1 MPTNEVVDETSS
13 LLPSPPPK
21 QKSTRDD
28 GSTPTRTPLPKLQ
41 LTVILL
47 VQICEP
53 LSSQS
58 IYPYIN
64 QLLRELD
71 ITGGDERKVGYYACV
86 AFESMFYVTEALTIL
101 QWSRASDTFG
111 RKPILLIGL
120 FGTAMSMLLFG
131 LSRTFWGFVISRCLT
146 GLLNGNTGKRPIGV
160 MKSTMGDLTDASNR
174 AQGFS
179 YLPLVWCVGASLG
192 SLVGTLAHPH
202 ERFPTIF
209 PSAFWRTFPYFFPC
223 AVAAVLILAGFIVV
237 LALFQ
242 ETAPQQLRRKSAYGD
257 VRAGPLPLRKLC
269 TFPVIVSVSN
279 YVAIAFLHTTFGALL
294 PLFLA
299 TSVAV
304 GGLGLTP
311 SQIGVILA
319 LDGAI
324 TAIVQISLFP
334 TLVRQFGERRVVMI
348 GLSAFLPMFA
358 LFPLMNT
365 IATAWPAWNS
375 VLWILIGCLLAL
387 DALMNPSY
395 GCIFMYITTSAP
407 KCSRG
412 SVNGLAQTSA
422 SVSRA
427 IGPALATSLFSL
439 SASYNLLGGYLVYLI
454 FFSFAA
460 VALLLAR
467 HLPEHVWEEEVDEGP
482 ESTTF

>member
-1 MPTNEVVDETSS
+1 MPNDVDETSS
-13 LLPSPPPK
+13 LLSRPK
-21 QKSTRDD
+21 KSIYED
-28 GSTPTRTPLPKLQ
+28 GPTPLPKLQ
-41 LTVILL
+41 LALILL

-71 ITGGDERKVGYYACV
+71 ITGGDERKVGYYAC
-86 AFESMFYVTEALTIL
+86 ESMFYVTEALTIL
-101 QWSRASDTFG
+101 QWSRASDRIG

-131 LSRTFWGFVISRCLT
+131 LSRTFWGFVLSRCLT
-146 GLLNGNTGKRPIGV
+146 GLLNGNTGV

-192 SLVGTLAHPH
+192 SLVGTLSHPY
-202 ERFPTIF
+202 ERFPNKF
-209 PSAFWRTFPYFFPC
+209 QSAFWRVFPYFAPC
-223 AVAAVLILAGFIVV
+223 AVAAILLLLGFLVV
-237 LALFQ
+237 LALFE
-242 ETAPQQLRRKSAYGD
+242 ETAPQQLRRKSAYGH
-257 VRAGPLPLRKLC
+257 VPRGPLPLRKLC
-269 TFPVIVSVSN
+269 TFPVIISVSN

-299 TSVAV
+299 TSIEV
-304 GGLGLTP
+304 GGLGLLP

-319 LDGAI
+319 LDGAVTGI
-324 TAIVQISLFP
+324 FQIFLFP

-348 GLSAFLPMFA
+348 GLTAFLPMFA

-365 IATAWPAWNS
+365 IAAWPAWNS
-375 VLWILIGCLLAL
+375 VIWILIACLIAL
-387 DALMNPSY
+387 DALMNPCY
-395 GCIFMYITTSAP
+395 GCIFVYITTSAP

-412 SVNGLAQTSA
+412 TVNGLAQTSA
-422 SVSRA
+422 SISRA
-427 IGPALATSLFSL
+427 IGPALAASLFSL
-439 SASYNLLGGYLVYLI
+439 SATYSLLGGYLVYAV
-454 FFSFAA
+454 FVAFAA
-460 VALLLAR
+460 LALLLAR
-467 HLPEHVWEEEVDEGP
+467 QLPPQVWAEEVDEGGL
-482 ESTTF
+482 ETTGAP

>member
-1 MPTNEVVDETSS
+1 MPNDVDENSS
-13 LLPSPPPK
+13 LLSQPK
-21 QKSTRDD
+21 KSTHKD
-28 GSTPTRTPLPKLQ
+28 GPTPLPKLQ

-71 ITGGDERKVGYYACV
+71 ITGGDERKVGYYAC
-86 AFESMFYVTEALTIL
+86 ESMFYVTEALTIL
-101 QWSRASDTFG
+101 QWSRASDRIG

-131 LSRTFWGFVISRCLT
+131 LSRTFWGFVLGRCLT
-146 GLLNGNTGKRPIGV
+146 GLLNGNTGV

-174 AQGFS
+174 AKGFS

-192 SLVGTLAHPH
+192 SLIGTLSHPY
-202 ERFPTIF
+202 ERFPNVF
-209 PSAFWRTFPYFFPC
+209 ASVFWHAFPYLFPC
-223 AVAAVLILAGFIVV
+223 AVAASLILLGFLVV
-237 LALFQ
+237 LAFFEEACFL
-242 ETAPQQLRRKSAYGD
+242 PYGH
-257 VRAGPLPLRKLC
+257 VPRGPLPLRKLY
-269 TFPVIVSVSN
+269 TFPVIISVSN

-299 TSVAV
+299 TSIEV
-304 GGLGLTP
+304 GGLGLLP

-319 LDGAI
+319 LDGAVTGI
-324 TAIVQISLFP
+324 FQILMFP

-348 GLSAFLPMFA
+348 GLAAFLPMFA
-358 LFPLMNT
+358 LFPLMNM
-365 IATAWPAWNS
+365 IAAWPEWN
-375 VLWILIGCLLAL
+375 LLIWILIACLIAL

-412 SVNGLAQTSA
+412 TVNGLAQTSA

-427 IGPALATSLFSL
+427 IGPALAASLFSL
-439 SASYNLLGGYLVYLI
+439 SASYNLLGGYLVYAVFLA
-454 FFSFAA
+454 FAA
-460 VALLLAR
+460 LALVLAR
-467 HLPEHVWEEEVDEGP
+467 QLPAQVWAEEVDEGCM
-482 ESTTF
+482 ETTAP